1 MALTRED
8 KEALEM
14 ILTKHMEDAVESV
27 LSKHMEDAVESVLSK
42 YMEDA
47 VESVLSKYR
56 EDAIETAL
64 SKAWENRLTVLEE
77 QLHHLEARL
86 DQELLPLLKRC
97 EVHHLE
103 RKQEYRDF
111 SEKLRHA
118 ATDLAI
124 LKRASAEQRRKV
136 PHIM

>member
-8 KEALEM
+8 KETLETIM
-14 ILTKHMEDAVESV
+14 KKHMEEAVEAA
-27 LSKHMEDAVESVLSK
+27 LSKRMEEA
-42 YMEDA
+42 M
-47 VESVLSKYR
+47 
-56 EDAIETAL
+56 ETAL
-64 SKAWENRLTVLEE
+64 SKVWENRLAALEE
-77 QLHHLEARL
+77 QLHHLETRM

-111 SEKLRHA
+111 SEKLKHA
-118 ATDLAI
+118 ATDIEI
-124 LKRASAEQRRKV
+124 LRRASAEQRRKI